1 MENASKALIIA
12 GAILLAI
19 IIISLGIM
27 VVNNARNQ
35 IGGNDLSK
43 QEIEAFNSQWDQY
56 CGVSKS
62 AAQVRSVFSAVVA
75 NNAAETQSGKSRYV
89 NFSKNSSTPNTVALT
104 SAPTLTSPEVSEVNN
119 SKTFDITADYGSN
132 GLVVNIRYVVHN

>member
-89 NFSKNSSTPNTVALT
+89 NFANSGTANTVALT
-104 SAPTLTSPEVSEVNN
+104 SAPSLTSPSVTDVNN

>member
-35 IGGNDLSK
+35 IGGANLSK
-43 QEIEAFNSQWDQY
+43 EEITTFNSQWDNY
-56 CGVSKS
+56 CGGNKS
-62 AAQVRSVFSAVVA
+62 AAEIRSLLSSIISSNAAEKNTGTNRLIKVTYAKDLFGTNDAA
-75 NNAAETQSGKSRYV
+75 NNA
-89 NFSKNSSTPNTVALT
+89 
-104 SAPTLTSPEVSEVNN
+104 
-119 SKTFDITADYGSN
+119 DITTIPTIQATKTYTVTPSYAN
-132 GLVVNIRYVVHN
+132 GLITGLTIT